1 MKIDIIGGVIFMKF
15 SKAISKSEALLKDYL
30 DAPDPSLLSGF
41 NKLSNNIHSKGYLLN
56 IKFLYLY
63 QVVKVRETLPNWYVL
78 LAKQKMKELDDYFN
92 ASFQNILQEAHLETN
107 ELNHFFNQRIA
118 WIYKG
123 KFRVYPITPLDYLPL
138 LLRLKVYVFLYENED
153 DAKARCHLRN
163 RISVTLAKLGH
174 LELANFYSV
183 YNWLIAQDVANT
195 HFAKS
200 SNLKHSL
207 QSQKYAS
214 QSSKQLTK
222 ERQEVTPVTELSYYF
237 TQLLNPKNM
246 RYDRANVATI
256 DLIVLYYKQYPQ
268 LQELSLPLKT
278 YLRTKDQEEFYEKVA
293 QKRMKFIRNVANLPY
308 HLKEMT
314 LTPMNQDQLAI
325 YNYLLRITQ

>member
-1 MKIDIIGGVIFMKF
+1 MKF
-15 SKAISKSEALLKDYL
+15 SKVISKSETLLKNYL
-30 DAPDPSLLSGF
+30 EAPTPGLLSGF
-41 NKLSNNIHSKGYLLN
+41 NKLSNNIQSKGYLLN

-63 QVVKVRETLPNWYVL
+63 QVVKVRERLPNWYVL
-78 LAKQKMKELDDYFN
+78 LAKQKMKELENYFDT
-92 ASFQNILQEAHLETN
+92 SFQRILQEAHLETT
-107 ELNHFFNQRIA
+107 ELNHFLNQRVV

-123 KFRVYPITPLDYLPL
+123 KFRVYPTTPLDYLPL
-138 LLRLKVYVFLYENED
+138 LLRLKVYVFLYQNED

-163 RISVTLAKLGH
+163 RISVTLAKLGY

-183 YNWLIAQDVANT
+183 YNWLMAQDVANT
-195 HFAKS
+195 HFAHS

-214 QSSKQLTK
+214 QSTKQLIK
-222 ERQEVTPVTELSYYF
+222 EGEVVTAVTELGFYF
-237 TQLLNPKNM
+237 TQLLNAKNM

-256 DLIVLYYKQYPQ
+256 DLIVLYYNQYPE
-268 LQELSLPLKT
+268 LEELSLPLKT
-278 YLRTKDQEEFYEKVA
+278 YLRTKDNKEFYEKVA
-293 QKRMKFIRNVANLPY
+293 QKRMKFIRNVAHLPY

-325 YNYLLRITQ
+325 YNYLLRITE